1 MASGDSSG
9 VRPFSLHREIVFT
22 MEKYIT
28 LRVYHELM
36 ARILCEKK
44 TEWRRLSHRAVTTMV
59 QMLFV
64 NICWI

>member
-22 MEKYIT
+22 MEKDIT

-36 ARILCEKK
+36 SRVLCDKEK
-44 TEWRRLSHRAVTTMV
+44 TE
-59 QMLFV
+59 
-64 NICWI
+64 